1 MRYVIATAGHVDH
14 GKSTLVKA
22 ITGMD
27 PDRLK
32 EEQRRQMTIDLGFAW
47 FTMPRGDE
55 IGIVDVPGHR
65 DFISNMLAGVGGID
79 AVILVVA
86 ADEGLMPQTIE
97 HIHILDLLARD
108 KGIIAITKVDMVQDS
123 EWFALVEQEI
133 RDSIAG
139 TSLQTFPIV
148 HVSAVTGE
156 GIPILLE
163 TLQQVLS
170 TVERQ
175 ESKSSPRMAIDRV
188 FSIKGFGTVV
198 TGTLLDGDLELG
210 SEIEI
215 LPSGKH
221 GRIRGIQ
228 THKSKLQKAEA
239 GSRVALNINGLEVS
253 DIKRGDVVVQPGT
266 LISTTR
272 FDGEVHLVPATGDGL
287 KHNDH
292 VKLFHGTA
300 EVMARV
306 RTLGTELIQPG
317 ENGFIQFELQEPI
330 VLRKGDRFILR
341 RPSPAQTI
349 GGGYVINV
357 TSIRKYKRFTEKTI
371 NSLSALS
378 SGSPLAILSL
388 LIEERAAVSTLD
400 LQKALEKEGLD
411 QTKALMEL
419 QMNDGV
425 IQFPVVCPQKKEMS
439 FITTSEKI
447 KVVTELLYEDL
458 AAEHESSS
466 LMPGLLASKTAKQ
479 IKVHECVL
487 QAMLEQG
494 LFGSDWSFRIGYVCH
509 EKVKIEFNEKDDR
522 KIKQLNAAIQQNPFA
537 PPVREDIS
545 AITGSDLLQA
555 LIFTEKLIPVSNTIL
570 FRKQEYDQMK
580 KALIHYLEAN
590 DEITL
595 AQFRDLFHTSRKYAL
610 AFLDFMDE
618 QGTTVRVDEVRKL
631 KKAANKTS

>member
-27 PDRLK
+27 PDRLE

-47 FTMPRGDE
+47 FATYQGDE

-97 HIHILDLLARD
+97 HIQILDLLARD
-108 KGIIAITKVDMVQDS
+108 KGIIAITKVDVVQDR

-148 HVSAVTGE
+148 HVSAMTGE
-156 GIPILLE
+156 GIQTLLD

-170 TVERQ
+170 TIERQ
-175 ESKSSPRMAIDRV
+175 KSKNSPRMSIDRV

-198 TGTLLDGDLELG
+198 TGTLLDGDLQLG
-210 SEIEI
+210 NEIEI

-228 THKSKLQKAEA
+228 THKSKLQNAEA

-253 DIKRGDVVVQPGT
+253 DIKRGDVVVLPGT
-266 LISTTR
+266 LMSTTR
-272 FDGEVHLVPATGDGL
+272 FDGEVHLVASIADGL

-300 EVMARV
+300 EVMARA
-306 RTLGTELIQPG
+306 RTLGTEMIQPG
-317 ENGFIQFELQEPI
+317 ESGFVQFELQEPI
-330 VLRKGDRFILR
+330 VIRKGDHFILR

-357 TSIRKYKRFTEKTI
+357 ASSRKYKRFTEKTL
-371 NSLSALS
+371 NNLSALS
-378 SGSPLAILSL
+378 SGSPMAILSL
-388 LIEERAAVSTLD
+388 LIEERMAVSTLD
-400 LQKALEKEGLD
+400 LQNALEKEGLEYS
-411 QTKALMEL
+411 KALQEL
-419 QMNDGV
+419 QMNDRV
-425 IQFPVVCPQKKEMS
+425 IQFPVICPQKSETSYVTTVEMV
-439 FITTSEKI
+439 K
-447 KVVTELLYEDL
+447 KVSELLYRDL
-458 AAEHESSS
+458 VVEHERSP
-466 LMPGLLASKTAKQ
+466 LIPGLLLTKAVKL
-479 IKVHECVL
+479 IKVRECVL
-487 QAMLEQG
+487 QAMLEQR
-494 LFGSDWSFRIGYVCH
+494 LFDPAWSCQMGYVCH
-509 EKVKIEFNEKDDR
+509 EEFQIEFSEKDDR
-522 KIKQLNAAIQQNPFA
+522 KIRQLDAAIQQSPFA
-537 PPVREDIS
+537 PPIMEEMN

-555 LIFTEKLIPVSNTIL
+555 LIFKKKLVPVSDTIL
-570 FRKQEYDQMK
+570 FREQEFEQMK
-580 KALIHYLEAN
+580 GALIQYLKTN
-590 DEITL
+590 DAITL
-595 AQFRDLFHTSRKYAL
+595 AQFRDLFHTSRKFAL
-610 AFLDFMDE
+610 AFLDYMDE
-618 QGTTVRVDEVRKL
+618 QGVTVRVDEVRTL
-631 KKAANKTS
+631 RHSG

>member
-27 PDRLK
+27 PDRLE

-47 FTMPRGDE
+47 FTTPRGDE

-79 AVILVVA
+79 AVIVVVA

-108 KGIIAITKVDMVQDS
+108 KGIIAITKVDMVQDK

-139 TSLQTFPIV
+139 TSLQLFPIV

-156 GIPILLE
+156 GISTLLE

-170 TVERQ
+170 TIERQ
-175 ESKSSPRMAIDRV
+175 KSESSPRMAIDRV
-188 FSIKGFGTVV
+188 FSVKGFGTVV
-198 TGTLLDGDLELG
+198 TGTLLDGDLQLG
-210 SEIEI
+210 NEIDI

-253 DIKRGDVVVQPGT
+253 DIKRGDVVVLPGT
-266 LISTTR
+266 LMSTTR
-272 FDGEVHLVPATGDGL
+272 FDGEVHLVASIADGL

-300 EVMARV
+300 EVMARA
-306 RTLGTELIQPG
+306 RTLGTEMIQPG
-317 ENGFIQFELQEPI
+317 ESGFVQFELQEPI

-357 TSIRKYKRFTEKTI
+357 TSSRKYKRFTEKTL
-371 NSLSALS
+371 NNLSALS
-378 SGSPLAILSL
+378 SGSPMAILSL
-388 LIEERAAVSTLD
+388 LIEERTAVSTLD
-400 LQKALEKEGLD
+400 LQNALEKEGLEPS
-411 QTKALMEL
+411 KALREL
-419 QMNDGV
+419 QMNDRV
-425 IQFPVVCPQKKEMS
+425 IQFPVVCPQKSETSFVTTGEKVKEVS
-439 FITTSEKI
+439 G
-447 KVVTELLYEDL
+447 LLYEEL
-458 AAEHESSS
+458 VAEHERSA
-466 LMPGLLASKTAKQ
+466 LIPGLLLSKAAKL
-479 IKVHECVL
+479 IRVRECVL

-494 LFGSDWSFRIGYVCH
+494 LFDPAWRCQMGFVCY
-509 EKVKIEFNEKDDR
+509 EGLEIEFSEKDDR
-522 KIKQLNAAIQQNPFA
+522 KIRQLDAAIQQNPFA
-537 PPVREDIS
+537 PPVMEEMS

-555 LIFTEKLIPVSNTIL
+555 LIFKKKLIPVSSTIL
-570 FRKQEYDQMK
+570 FREQEFEQMK
-580 KALIHYLEAN
+580 EALIHYLETN
-590 DEITL
+590 DGITL
-595 AQFRDLFHTSRKYAL
+595 AQFRDLFHTSRKFAL
-610 AFLDFMDE
+610 AFLDYMDE
-618 QGTTVRVDEVRKL
+618 LGVTVREDEVRKL
-631 KKAANKTS
+631 CHSG